1 MAEYNKPL
9 PVVNEL
15 NRPHWDGARRHEFLI
30 QRCTNCG
37 HMAFPPMPN
46 CDNCLATELEW
57 VKSSGKGTIF
67 SFIIYHQGWLP
78 GYKDELPYNVAIV
91 ELQEGVRL
99 INNIVGIDN
108 D

>member
-1 MAEYNKPL
+1 
-9 PVVNEL
+9 
-15 NRPHWDGARRHEFLI
+15 
-30 QRCTNCG
+30 
-37 HMAFPPMPN
+37 MAFPPMPN

-108 D
+108 DKIQVGMPVKVTFEDINDEITIPRFAPAEA